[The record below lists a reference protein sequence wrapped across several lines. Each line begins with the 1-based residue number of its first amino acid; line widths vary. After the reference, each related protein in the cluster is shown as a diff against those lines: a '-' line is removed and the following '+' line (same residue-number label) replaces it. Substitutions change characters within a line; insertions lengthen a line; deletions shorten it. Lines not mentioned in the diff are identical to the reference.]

1 MGSAIKKNKQVK
13 GIFIA
18 GHSEGSLIGMLT
30 AQKVKVQGYISI
42 AGPAR
47 GIADIIT
54 EQYAQQ
60 LPKAAPMVD
69 SLFKRLQKNQPLD
82 TVPPY
87 LAGLFRPSV
96 QPYIKSWMKYIPCEE
111 IKKLT
116 TLVLILQGSTD
127 IQVAPSEAMQLKN
140 VKKMSVLFCWIV

>member
-18 GHSEGSLIGMLT
+18 GHSEGSLIGMLA

-42 AGPAR
+42 SGPAR

-69 SLFKRLQKNQPLD
+69 SLFKRLQKISRWILYRPTWRVFSGPLCS
-82 TVPPY
+82 
-87 LAGLFRPSV
+87 R
-96 QPYIKSWMKYIPCEE
+96 I
-111 IKKLT
+111 
-116 TLVLILQGSTD
+116 
-127 IQVAPSEAMQLKN
+127 
-140 VKKMSVLFCWIV
+140 